1 MKSKI
6 MSNLMLKIISVIVAF
21 VFWLVIVNLT
31 DPTVSKTFY
40 DIPVQVLNEDSIGSE
55 KNVYAYEII
64 EGKEVRVVAKGKRSV
79 VENLTEEDFQATADL
94 SKLSVT
100 NAVNIDVKVKGYPT
114 SNLELDWGN
123 EVLQVKLDEVNE
135 EMFKVNVKVEGEP
148 FDGYAVSEIQ
158 AEPSIMKVTCVESLL
173 NKIDYIGVTV
183 PLERSSKD
191 LEDVECKPVLYDAD
205 GKVLDSSNVQFE
217 QDVVKVTIRIRR
229 KMEMKVQVKK
239 QGNPASGYATEGNP
253 EFKPETISVVS
264 EEVGKVGVGKDKII
278 LPFNI
283 SGAKENVT
291 KDYRVK
297 DYLPSGYKLVNEE
310 ETITVSQR
318 IVTKE

>member
-1 MKSKI
+1 MKSKL
-6 MSNLMLKIISVIVAF
+6 MSNLVLKIISVIAAF

-40 DIPVQVLNEDSIGSE
+40 DIPVQVVNEDSISSE
-55 KNVYAYEII
+55 KNVYAYEIVD
-64 EGKEVRVVAKGKRSV
+64 GKEVRVVAKGKRSV

-100 NAVNIDVKVKGYPT
+100 NAVNIDVRVKGYPA

-135 EMFKVNVKVEGEP
+135 EMFKVNVNLEGEP

-158 AEPSIMKVTCVESLL
+158 TDPSIMKVTCVESLL
-173 NKIDYIGVTV
+173 NRIDYIGVTV
-183 PLERSSKD
+183 PLERGSND
-191 LEDVECKPVLYDAD
+191 LLDVECEPVLYDAND
-205 GKVLDSSNVQFE
+205 KVLDSSNVKFE
-217 QDVVKVTIRIRR
+217 KEKVKVSIFIRR
-229 KMEMKVQVKK
+229 KMEMKVQVKR
-239 QGNPASGYATEGNP
+239 QGNPASGYVTHGAP
-253 EFKPETISVVS
+253 KFKPETIQVVS
-264 EEVGKVGVGKDKII
+264 EEGKVGVGKDKII

-291 KDYRVK
+291 KDYFVK
-297 DYLPSGYKLVNEE
+297 DYLPSGYKLVNVD
-310 ETITVSQR
+310 ETVTVSQD
-318 IVTKE
+318 ITKE